1 MLTFEIILDYP
12 LVVVSFYLM
21 LGIVI
26 DISRH

>member
-12 LVVVSFYLM
+12 LVVVSCYLM